1 MESGG
6 EKRMIERTDLTWHS
20 LKNEEVLEKAETS
33 AKGGLSS
40 SEVAL
45 RRDRFGPNDITQK
58 KRHSPLKMFINQFRN
73 PLMYIL
79 VVAGVVIAVL
89 EEWVDAGVVFGVVLV
104 NAVVG
109 YIQEE
114 KAQKAIEALSKAVI
128 SEATVIRDGKK
139 QRINAVD
146 LTIGDIVL
154 LQSGDKVPADLR
166 LIQVRDL
173 QVAEAALTGESLPV
187 HKYTE
192 ALASDTILADRSNM
206 AYSSTLVTYGVGT
219 GVVTA
224 IGNETEIG
232 RINRMIASAVVI
244 ATPLTR
250 QIARFSKV
258 LLYVIIGLAAVTF
271 VAGTLQGEPAIYM
284 FLAAVS
290 LAVATI
296 PEGLPAA
303 VTITL
308 AIGVSKMARRHAI
321 IRKLPAVETLGSVT
335 VICSDKTGTLTQNQM
350 TVQEIHA
357 DGRLFEI
364 TGAGYA
370 PQGEI
375 RLGGAAVDAQA
386 DAALRECLTAGLLC
400 NEANLVPEGEAWRV
414 EGDPTEAAL
423 IVSGRKAGFTREAL
437 LQRLPRIDAI
447 PFESHHMYMAT
458 LHHDIEND
466 KNVIYMKGSVERI
479 LERCSSAMTATGDSG
494 ALDAE
499 QQHRMADAMAR
510 KGLRILAF
518 AGRTVEPGKKA
529 INHDDVSGGMT
540 FLGLQAMIDPPRP
553 EAISA
558 VKACQNAGI
567 RVKMITGDHEVTAL
581 AIAHRIGIVQQGGD
595 DRSQVLNGKA
605 ITALPDEEL
614 AARVQKISVFARV
627 APEDKLR
634 IVKALQANGESVA
647 MTGDGVND
655 APSLKQANI
664 GIAMGITGTDV
675 AKETADMILIDDNFA
690 TIEAA
695 VEEGRGVFDNLTKF
709 ITWTLP
715 TNFGQGLVIM
725 VAVVIGSILPV
736 LPVQVLW
743 INMTTAVLL
752 GLMLAFEPKEPG
764 IMNRPP
770 RPAKKPILTGLL
782 TTRIIIVAAMLCAA
796 AFALFHTALD
806 AGESE
811 ASARTIAV
819 NTIAIGELFYLFNCR
834 SLHQSMFKVGLFS
847 NRLIIVGV
855 TLMVLVQLAF
865 TYLPF
870 MNTAF
875 HSAPISLAEWGY
887 CVGVGVFIYVS
898 VEIEKLVRGRF
909 LQNIP
914 FFRG

>member
-1 MESGG
+1 
-6 EKRMIERTDLTWHS
+6 MIEKTDLLWHS
-20 LKNEEVLEKAETS
+20 LKNEEVIEKTGTS
-33 AKGGLSS
+33 VKDGLSS

-45 RRDRFGPNDITQK
+45 RRERFGPNNITQK
-58 KRHSPLKMFINQFRN
+58 KRHSPFKMFLNQFRN

-79 VVAGVVIAVL
+79 VVAGIVIAVL
-89 EEWVDAGVVFGVVLV
+89 KEAVDAGVVFAVVLV

-139 QRINAVD
+139 QRINALD

-154 LQSGDKVPADLR
+154 LQSGDKVPADIR
-166 LIQVRDL
+166 LLQVRDL
-173 QVAEAALTGESLPV
+173 KVAEAALTGESLPV

-192 ALASDTILADRSNM
+192 ELAADTILADRSNM
-206 AYSSTLVTYGVGT
+206 AYSSTLVTYGTGT

-224 IGNETEIG
+224 VGNDTEIG
-232 RINRMIASAVVI
+232 RINRMIASAVII

-250 QIARFSKV
+250 QIARFSKLV
-258 LLYVIIGLAAVTF
+258 LYVILGLAAVTF
-271 VAGTLQGEPAIYM
+271 IAGTLQGEPAVYM

-290 LAVATI
+290 VAVALI
-296 PEGLPAA
+296 PEGLPAV

-350 TVQEIHA
+350 TVQEVHA
-357 DGRLFEI
+357 DGKLFDV
-364 TGAGYA
+364 TGVGYI
-370 PQGEI
+370 PKGEI
-375 RLGGAAVDAQA
+375 RLEGAVVDTQA
-386 DAALRECLTAGLLC
+386 NTALRECLTAGLLC
-400 NEANLVPEGEAWRV
+400 NEANLVPDGDVWRV

-423 IVSGRKAGFTREAL
+423 ITAARKANLTRDAL
-437 LQRLPRIDAI
+437 LQRLPRVDAI

-458 LHHDIEND
+458 LHHDVENN
-466 KNVIYMKGSVERI
+466 KNVIYMKGSIERI
-479 LERCSSAMTATGDSG
+479 LERCSGAMTASG
-494 ALDAE
+494 ESGPLNTDE
-499 QQHRMADAMAR
+499 QHHLSDAMAR

-518 AGRTVEPGKKA
+518 ACRTIDSGKKA
-529 INHDDVSGGMT
+529 ISHDDVSSGMT
-540 FLGLQAMIDPPRP
+540 FLGLQAMIDPPRE
-553 EAISA
+553 EAIKA
-558 VKACQNAGI
+558 VKACNHAGI
-567 RVKMITGDHEVTAL
+567 KVKMITGDHEVTAL
-581 AIAHRIGIVQQGGD
+581 AIAYRIGIVQQGGD
-595 DRSQVLNGKA
+595 DRAQVLNGKA
-605 ITALPDEEL
+605 IAALPDEEL
-614 AARVQKISVFARV
+614 VARVQKVSVFARV

-634 IVKALQANGESVA
+634 IVRALQANGESVA

-675 AKETADMILIDDNFA
+675 AKETADMVLTDDNFA

-715 TNFGQGLVIM
+715 TNFGQGMVIM
-725 VAVVIGSILPV
+725 VAVVLGTILPI

-764 IMNRPP
+764 IMTRPP
-770 RPAKKPILTGLL
+770 RQAGRPILTGLL
-782 TTRIIIVAAMLCAA
+782 SVRVIIVGVMLCAA
-796 AFALFHTALD
+796 AFALFHMALD
-806 AGESE
+806 DGESE

-819 NTIAIGELFYLFNCR
+819 NTIALGQLFYLFNCR

-855 TLMVLVQLAF
+855 TLMVLVQIAF

-875 HSAPISLAEWGY
+875 HSEPISLVEWGY
-887 CVGVGVFIYVS
+887 SVGVGVFIYAS
-898 VEIEKLVRGRF
+898 VEVEKMVRSRF
-909 LQNIP
+909 LQGIP
-914 FFRG
+914 FFRS

>member
-1 MESGG
+1 
-6 EKRMIERTDLTWHS
+6 MIDRTDLPWHS
-20 LKNEEVLEKAETS
+20 LKNEEVVEKTGTS
-33 AKGGLSS
+33 IKDGLTS
-40 SEVAL
+40 SEVAI
-45 RRDRFGPNDITQK
+45 RRERFGPNNIAQK
-58 KRHSPLKMFINQFRN
+58 KRHSPLKMFINQFRH

-79 VVAGVVIAVL
+79 IVAGIVIAVL
-89 EEWVDAGVVFGVVLV
+89 EEWVDAGVVFGVVLI
-104 NAVVG
+104 NSVVG
-109 YIQEE
+109 YVQED
-114 KAQKAIEALSKAVI
+114 KAQKAIEALFKAVI
-128 SEATVIRDGKK
+128 SEATVIRDSKK
-139 QRINAVD
+139 QRINALD
-146 LTIGDIVL
+146 LTIGDIVM
-154 LQSGDKVPADLR
+154 LQSGDRVPADLR
-166 LIQVRDL
+166 LLQVRDL
-173 QVAEAALTGESLPV
+173 QLAEAALTGESLPV
-187 HKYTE
+187 HKFTE
-192 ALASDTILADRSNM
+192 ALSTDTILADRSNM
-206 AYSSTLVTYGVGT
+206 AYSSTLVTYGTGT

-224 IGNETEIG
+224 VGNDTEIG
-232 RINRMIASAVVI
+232 RINRMIASAVII

-250 QIARFSKV
+250 QIARFSKL
-258 LLYVIIGLAAVTF
+258 LLYVIIGLAAITF
-271 VAGTLQGEPAIYM
+271 IAGTLQGEPAIYM

-290 LAVATI
+290 LAVALI

-303 VTITL
+303 MTITL

-335 VICSDKTGTLTQNQM
+335 VVCSDKTGTLTQNQM

-357 DGRLFEI
+357 DGKLFEV
-364 TGAGYA
+364 TGVGYA

-375 RLGGAAVDAQA
+375 ELSGEVVDVHANT
-386 DAALRECLTAGLLC
+386 ALRGCLTAGLLC
-400 NEANLVPEGEAWRV
+400 NEANLIPDGDVWRV

-423 IVSGRKAGFTREAL
+423 ITAARKAGLTRDEL
-437 LQRLPRIDAI
+437 LQGFPRIDAI

-458 LHHDIEND
+458 LHHDVENN
-466 KNVIYMKGSVERI
+466 KNVIYMKGSVEKV
-479 LERCSSAMTATGDSG
+479 LERCSGSMTTTGHSG

-499 QQHRMADAMAR
+499 QHHRLADAMAR

-518 AGRTVEPGKKA
+518 ACRTVESGKKT
-529 INHDDVSGGMT
+529 IVHDDVSGGMT

-553 EAISA
+553 EAVSA
-558 VKACQNAGI
+558 VKACHDAGI
-567 RVKMITGDHEVTAL
+567 KVKMITGDHEVTAL
-581 AIAHRIGIVQQGGD
+581 AIAQRIGILQSGDD
-595 DRSQVLNGKA
+595 DRSPVLNGKA
-605 ITALPDEEL
+605 IAALSDEEL
-614 AARVQKISVFARV
+614 AAQVRKVSVFARV

-664 GIAMGITGTDV
+664 GVAMGITGTDV
-675 AKETADMILIDDNFA
+675 AKETADMILTDDNFA

-715 TNFGQGLVIM
+715 TNLGQGMVIM
-725 VAVVIGSILPV
+725 VAVVLGTILPI

-764 IMNRPP
+764 IMNRSP
-770 RPAKKPILTGLL
+770 RQARKPILTGLL
-782 TTRIIIVAAMLCAA
+782 SVRIVIVGAMLCAA
-796 AFALFHTALD
+796 AFVLFHMALD
-806 AGESE
+806 AGASE

-819 NTIAIGELFYLFNCR
+819 NTIAIGQLFYLFNCR
-834 SLHQSMFKVGLFS
+834 SLHQSMFKIGLFS

-855 TLMVLVQLAF
+855 TLMVLAQVAF

-875 HSAPISLAEWGY
+875 HSEPISFVEWGY
-887 CVGVGVFIYVS
+887 CVGVGLFIYIS
-898 VEIEKLVRGRF
+898 VEIEKVVRKRF
-909 LQNIP
+909 LQSIP